1 MTADAD
7 ARSVERAVRS
17 LYTAVEH
24 GDLDLMGAL
33 WLDGTAGDE
42 TVCIHPGWPAVRGR
56 SSVLRSWAVV
66 MAGTPYVQFFLTDLE
81 VTVNGDTAV
90 VTCAESMLTGDDEG
104 DGFVGAQAVSTKV
117 LRRTPG
123 GWRIQV
129 HHSSPILASSDD
141 DEEDEGLDDE
151 AGDEDD
157 PTAGGAGG
165 DGRGRPDVG

>member
-1 MTADAD
+1 MSDAD
-7 ARSVERAVRS
+7 ERAVERAVRS

-33 WLDGTAGDE
+33 WLDGDAGGD
-42 TVCIHPGWPAVRGR
+42 TVCIHPGWPVVRGR

-81 VTVNGDTAV
+81 VRVHGDTAV

-104 DGFVGAQAVSTKV
+104 EGFVGAQAVSTKV

-123 GWRIQV
+123 GWRLQV
-129 HHSSPILASSDD
+129 HHSSPILASADED
-141 DEEDEGLDDE
+141 DEDEDERGR
-151 AGDEDD
+151 DEDD
-157 PTAGGAGG
+157 PTGGA
-165 DGRGRPDVG
+165 GRGRPDVG